1 MNEVEKKAQ
10 SIVEIQ
16 GQMKAG
22 VVSEAMGK
30 AQILKLTSDISKINE
45 EEAKKN
51 NRGAV
56 SEAGKQLTYEAQVRE
71 RIRDAYNGMLAPSKE
86 LNAIEKARLDIL
98 DDPRYQLASPSVK
111 RGIDELIQKHI
122 RLGNVAVETKR
133 QQDELAK
140 SQEQL
145 NSLRIKTFDPI
156 MGETYY
162 KQLAILDEAWLSGAI
177 TSLEE
182 YNKRKNEIF
191 QGSGA
196 NKANEANVKNF
207 PSALRSIQD
216 SGKDQEFERSLL
228 FKTDK
233 EKTQLRIQYDYN
245 KQVNQ
250 AISEFEKATLKARS
264 EVSANFLDEELIR
277 AGILYEEQIKLIN
290 KEKDHKEKVSSDI
303 FTKTMAQ
310 NEIFKQS
317 FSQMGDAIVEFART
331 GEFEFGNM
339 VENMIAE
346 LAKLELKMQMM
357 KFYESMGGGSEGG
370 ILGTLFSAFTGV
382 TQAKGGA
389 WQNGVQMFA
398 KGGVVN
404 RTTAFGMQGGFGV
417 MGEAGPEAIM
427 PLKRGRDG
435 SMGVVSS
442 GGSSVQVVINNLSG
456 APVTQ
461 KEEVD
466 SRGNRRVEVTVGEMV
481 AGETQRNGSMMQ
493 RSIGNTFGTRP
504 QLISR

>member
-56 SEAGKQLTYEAQVRE
+56 SEAGKQATYEVGLYE
-71 RIRDAYNGMLAPSKE
+71 KLNDAYIKTAQSYKGYNDIQLKV
-86 LNAIEKARLDIL
+86 LDAF
-98 DDPRYQLASPSVK
+98 DDPRFKKMSDNEKVLFREHVERLLESADAEKKLTETEKESNKIREETVK
-111 RGIDELIQKHI
+111 LRNQQVEVMRTLQK
-122 RLGNVAVETKR
+122 ETENAIKAA
-133 QQDELAK
+133 QSDTQSFAFEVSLVGK
-140 SQEQL
+140 S
-145 NSLRIKTFDPI
+145 
-156 MGETYY
+156 
-162 KQLAILDEAWLSGAI
+162 
-177 TSLEE
+177 
-182 YNKRKNEIF
+182 
-191 QGSGA
+191 
-196 NKANEANVKNF
+196 
-207 PSALRSIQD
+207 
-216 SGKDQEFERSLL
+216 DQEKER
-228 FKTDK
+228 
-233 EKTQLRIQYDYN
+233 LRN
-245 KQVNQ
+245 
-250 AISEFEKATLKARS
+250 EFEYKKKISSATDAFENASIKARS
-264 EVSANFLDEELIR
+264 QFSEQALEEELIR
-277 AGILYEEQIKLIN
+277 LGVLYEERVKLAN
-290 KEKDHKEKVSSDI
+290 MAKDHQLRLSEDVFI
-303 FTKTMAQ
+303 KTMAQ
-310 NEIFKQS
+310 DEIFKQS

-339 VENMIAE
+339 IENMIAE

-456 APVTQ
+456 SPVSQ

-504 QLISR
+504 QLIAR